1 MSKTPRM
8 IGWLCAVVG
17 AAMLAGTAAAS
28 AQDGAG
34 IPRYQNENIFGGP
47 GYQGHGDFRYRHHD
61 RDGDYRH
68 HRDGRKHYKYRH
80 KYRHS
85 GPNVGIY
92 LGIPSYRYVEPRRYA
107 PRVSLTRAHIN
118 WCENRYR
125 SYRAWDNTFQPY
137 RGPRQQCWSPY
148 S

>member
-1 MSKTPRM
+1 MSKTPRL

-17 AAMLAGTAAAS
+17 AAMLAGTVGAS

-34 IPRYQNENIFGGP
+34 IPRYQNENIFGP
-47 GYQGHGDFRYRHHD
+47 GHYGGEFRYRD
-61 RDGDYRH
+61 RDYRDGDYRRHH
-68 HRDGRKHYKYRH
+68 HRHGHKRYKYRH
-80 KYRHS
+80 G

>member
-1 MSKTPRM
+1 MFKTPKA
-8 IGWLCAVVG
+8 IGWICAVVG
-17 AAMLAGTAAAS
+17 AVMLAGTVSAT

-34 IPRYQNENIFGGP
+34 IPRYHNEHILREWGRVD
-47 GYQGHGDFRYRHHD
+47 H
-61 RDGDYRH
+61 GDYRDHRDYRRHDYRRDH
-68 HRDGRKHYKYRH
+68 HRHGHKRY

-85 GPNVGIY
+85 GPDVGIY
-92 LGIPSYRYVEPRRYA
+92 FGVPAYRYVEPRRYA